1 MCSAAISL
9 TSKALNDVNDAQVL
23 LNIKGRIDLFILTME
38 VGSLISSC
46 WTLFLNGFSG
56 VGIFCFET

>member
-38 VGSLISSC
+38 VGN
-46 WTLFLNGFSG
+46 FLTPWLGCLLNSFLGM
-56 VGIFCFET
+56 GILRF